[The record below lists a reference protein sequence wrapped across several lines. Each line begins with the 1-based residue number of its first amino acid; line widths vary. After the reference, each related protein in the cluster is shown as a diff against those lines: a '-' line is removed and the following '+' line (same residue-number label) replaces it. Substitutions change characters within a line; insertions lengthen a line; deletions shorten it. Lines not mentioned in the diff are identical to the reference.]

1 MNIAAIN
8 EQLVRAI
15 GVGIAV
21 VGEEAL
27 DFRFKNEKFVEWFG
41 DVETDATFPK
51 IFPNIDVDR
60 MRADLEAG
68 LSHTIEINFK
78 PKSKRRTFVIALS
91 VGRAQSNG
99 QSLLVVECQNITRIR
114 ELESM
119 IESYSAM
126 VERSTREI
134 EREKERV
141 ERLLLN
147 IMPKTVYEEFKT
159 FGVVNPQY
167 YDEVSVVMLDF
178 IGFTKMMKDTDPNV
192 IVGEL
197 NDIFTA
203 FDRISEQF
211 GCERI
216 KTMGD
221 AYLAVSGMPEPNPD
235 HARAVANSAIRFVQY
250 LERRNQGSALQ
261 WKCRVGIATGSVVGS
276 VVGVQKY
283 VYDIFGEAVN
293 LASRLQVF
301 ASPMSIV
308 SHDEMKGALV
318 EEFALTDLGHHEV
331 RGMGEMR
338 LLGLSTVI
346 ERDQVRRQHT

>member
-1 MNIAAIN
+1 MSIAEIN
-8 EQLVRAI
+8 EQLIRAV
-15 GVGIAV
+15 GVGIAI
-21 VGEEAL
+21 VGEETL
-27 DFRFKNEKFVEWFG
+27 DFRFGNEKFIEWFG
-41 DVETDATFPK
+41 EIGADVTLPA
-51 IFPNIDVDR
+51 IFPDIDING

-68 LSHTIEINFK
+68 ASHAVEIKVK
-78 PKSKRRTFVIALS
+78 PKSKRRTLVIALS
-91 VGRAQSNG
+91 VSRALSNG
-99 QSLLVVECQNITRIR
+99 QSLIIVECQNITRIR

-141 ERLLLN
+141 DRLLLN

-159 FGVVNPQY
+159 FGVVSPQFY
-167 YDEVSVVMLDF
+167 KDVSVVMLDF
-178 IGFTKMMKDTDPNV
+178 IGFTNMMEDTDPSV

-221 AYLAVSGMPEPNPD
+221 AYLAVSGMPDPNPD

-250 LERRNQGSALQ
+250 LERRNQSSAIQ

-283 VYDIFGEAVN
+283 VYDIFGQAVN

-301 ASPMSIV
+301 AEPMSIV
-308 SHDEMKGALV
+308 THDEMRRALV
-318 EEFALTDLGHHEV
+318 EQFSLTDLGHHEV
-331 RGMGEMR
+331 RGIGEMH
-338 LLGLSTVI
+338 LLGLSSAI
-346 ERDQVRRQHT
+346 EGKQARRQLT